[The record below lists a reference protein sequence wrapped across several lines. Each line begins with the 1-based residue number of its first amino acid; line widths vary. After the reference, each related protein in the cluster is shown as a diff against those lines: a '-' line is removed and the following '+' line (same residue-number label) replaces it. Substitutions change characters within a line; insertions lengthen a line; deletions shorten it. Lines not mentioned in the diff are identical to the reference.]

1 MRRFLTILLAAF
13 LICGLVS
20 APAYAEEERWWE
32 QDLWSVDVLLE
43 LGAELPTYN
52 AAEQRYEIET
62 PEQLLYLSGTWKPED
77 TNGDGAQDAPC
88 SGTYV
93 LMNDLDMAP
102 LNEKIGAVLTEKI
115 GTETKG
121 YMPPIGALADADQ
134 TEGVHCAFFGTFGG
148 QNHAIKNLRVVRMG
162 DKYCGLFG
170 NVGHDFGEGFAK
182 DLAILDAEI
191 VGRASCGILAGS
203 VYGDVE
209 NVVCTGTIDCRE
221 KNAGGLAAKIKKNDN
236 GYVGVARNCFVYCDI
251 LVRGKGNEN
260 GAAGGITASCSGGGQ
275 VMNCFAGGSIKVL
288 GEEADSVGGIVGN
301 LKGGTA
307 IDNNVML
314 LKLIDGGEDSQN
326 VGFLCGNYSGESGS
340 HLHNN
345 YIFDGTRLLGGV
357 SSSHPETE
365 AFTAVRAVTLKLK
378 GFYAERVGWDF
389 DNVWAWVGD
398 ELDGYPMIKAFADT
412 VDLSERIR
420 ADLTIDKPVLMLSE
434 PMVNSMYAG
443 ETVPIAA
450 LLKLPEGMEA
460 TDATLYVGTSKK
472 RSACTEALPMAIID
486 DHGLIGANFT
496 ADEVG
501 AYYYYCA
508 VTVDG
513 TRYTFPTE
521 GTMRLDVVSPTMRYL
536 PEQITL
542 TPGATVSEMCLNWI
556 TAADGL
562 TASLKWRE
570 AGAGE
575 WQTLPVTEIER
586 VNVLGDHGTF
596 TSYSAD
602 LRDLKPGTDYEYM
615 AVTNDG
621 TADYQSSVYTFRTLP
636 AGNAFS
642 FVLVSDL
649 QSTNEEGY
657 LPWLYTQ
664 KTFLTDTL
672 HPDFIVNLG
681 DLTEDDTMAE
691 WGFLF
696 DKLSETLAAT
706 PTAFVPGN
714 HESKGD
720 VIYSH
725 FKGRTNLPDGV
736 DDPMLAENTA
746 SFIVGDVCF
755 VILNTEPY
763 TGVDGTDASQDKL
776 NFYTLEK
783 AWAKDVFE
791 ASGCSYRIVLAHA
804 GLVQKD
810 PVATAFLE
818 QMCDELDV
826 DLFFNGHI
834 HNYFRATVDGTGSK
848 AEIGEAT
855 TFVTTSP
862 MGMKFDEYGGE
873 IDDVLGFQTG
883 GQADERQYFTY
894 VEVSGDGITVT
905 AYQRTEAGDAT
916 LKSCADYTV
925 IDRFTIAK
933 QATADPAEPSEPAE
947 PAEPSEPAE
956 PAEPAKPEEPEPAP
970 EKKGVSPI
978 VWVLIGAAVLSAAAA
993 AIVLIR
999 RRNHGKMKA

>member
-1 MRRFLTILLAAF
+1 MKRFLTMLLAAF
-13 LICGLVS
+13 LICGLFS
-20 APAYAEEERWWE
+20 APAHAEEERWWE

-43 LGAELPTYN
+43 LGAELPTYHPDGGY
-52 AAEQRYEIET
+52 YEIAS
-62 PEQLLYLSGTWKPED
+62 PGQLLYLTGLWKPED
-77 TNGDGAQDAPC
+77 TNGDGAPDAPC
-88 SGTYV
+88 NGTYV
-93 LMNDLDMAP
+93 LTQDLDMAP
-102 LNEKIGAVLTEKI
+102 LNEKIGAVLTEKS

-134 TEGVHCAFFGTFGG
+134 TEGVHCAFFGTFDG

-170 NVGHDFGEGFAK
+170 NVGHDFGEGFVK

-191 VGRASCGILAGS
+191 VGLASCGILAGS

-307 IDNNVML
+307 VDGNVML

-340 HLHNN
+340 HIHNN
-345 YIFDGTRLLGGV
+345 FVFDGTKLLGGV
-357 SSSHPETE
+357 SSSHPEAA
-365 AFTAVRAVTLKLK
+365 AFTLASADEIKSKAL
-378 GFYAERVGWDF
+378 YAGLGWDF
-389 DNVWAWVGD
+389 DEIWSWIGD
-398 ELDGYPMIKAFADT
+398 ENDGCPMLKAFAGT
-412 VDLSERIR
+412 VDLTERIH

-434 PMVNSMYAG
+434 PMVNTMYAG
-443 ETVPIAA
+443 ETVPIEA
-450 LLKLPEGMEA
+450 LLKLPEGMDA
-460 TDATLYVGTSKK
+460 ADATLHVGASKK
-472 RSACTEALPMAIID
+472 RSACTETMPMQQTETGFAADLSLP
-486 DHGLIGANFT
+486 
-496 ADEVG
+496 VG
-501 AYYYYCA
+501 TYYYYCS
-508 VTVDG
+508 VDAG
-513 TRYTFPTE
+513 GEKLTFPTE

-570 AGAGE
+570 AGSGE

-602 LRDLKPGTDYEYM
+602 LKDLKPGTDYEYM

-621 TADYQSSVYTFRTLP
+621 TADYRSSVYTFRTLP

-696 DKLSETLAAT
+696 DKLSETLAST

-746 SFIVGDVCF
+746 SFIVGDMCF

-776 NFYTLEK
+776 NFYALQKT
-783 AWAKDVFE
+783 WAKEVFD

-810 PVATAFLE
+810 PAATAFLE

-848 AEIGEAT
+848 AEIGDAT

-933 QATADPAEPSEPAE
+933 QSTADPAEPS
-947 PAEPSEPAE
+947 E

-978 VWVLIGAAVLSAAAA
+978 VWVLIGIAALSAAAA
-993 AIVLIR
+993 AVVLIR
-999 RRNHGKMKA
+999 RRNHGKMNA

>member
-1 MRRFLTILLAAF
+1 MKRFLTMLLAAF
-13 LICGLVS
+13 LICGLFS
-20 APAYAEEERWWE
+20 APAHAEEERWWE

-62 PEQLLYLSGTWKPED
+62 PEQLLYLSGIWKPED
-77 TNGDGAQDAPC
+77 TNGDGAPDAPC
-88 SGTYV
+88 NGTYV
-93 LMNDLDMAP
+93 LTADLDMAP
-102 LNEKIGAVLTEKI
+102 LNEKIGAVLTEKS

-134 TEGVHCAFFGTFGG
+134 TEGVHCAFFGTFDG

-162 DKYCGLFG
+162 QKYCGLFG
-170 NVGHDFGEGFAK
+170 NIGHDFGEGYAK

-191 VGRASCGILAGS
+191 VGLSSCGILAGGL
-203 VYGDVE
+203 YGDAD
-209 NVVCTGTIDCRE
+209 NIVCTGTIDCME

-251 LVRGKGNEN
+251 LVRGTGNEN

-275 VMNCFAGGSIKVL
+275 VMNCFAAGSIKVL

-307 IDNNVML
+307 VDGNVML
-314 LKLIDGGEDSQN
+314 LKLIDGGENSQN

-340 HLHNN
+340 HIHNN
-345 YIFDGTRLLGGV
+345 FVFDGTKLLGGV
-357 SSSHPETE
+357 SSSHPEAA
-365 AFTAVRAVTLKLK
+365 AFTLASADEIKSKAL
-378 GFYAERVGWDF
+378 YAGLGWDF
-389 DNVWAWVGD
+389 DEIWSWIGD
-398 ELDGYPMIKAFADT
+398 ENDGCPMLKAFAGT
-412 VDLSERIR
+412 VDLTERIH

-434 PMVNSMYAG
+434 PTVNSMYAE

-450 LLKLPEGMEA
+450 LLKLPEGMDA
-460 TDATLYVGTSKK
+460 ADATLYVGTSKK
-472 RSACTEALPMAIID
+472 RSACTETMPMQQTETGFAADLSLP
-486 DHGLIGANFT
+486 
-496 ADEVG
+496 VG
-501 AYYYYCA
+501 TYYYYCS
-508 VTVDG
+508 VDAG
-513 TRYTFPTE
+513 GEKLTFPTE

-570 AGAGE
+570 VGASD

-602 LRDLKPGTDYEYM
+602 LKDLKPGTDYEYM

-621 TADYQSSVYTFRTLP
+621 TADYQSGVYRFRTLP

-696 DKLSETLAAT
+696 DKLSETLAST

-776 NFYTLEK
+776 NFYALQKT
-783 AWAKDVFE
+783 WAKEVFD

-810 PVATAFLE
+810 PAATAFLE

-848 AEIGEAT
+848 AEIGDAT

-873 IDDVLGFQTG
+873 IDDLLDFQTG
-883 GQADERQYFTY
+883 GKDDERQYLTY
-894 VEVSGDGITVT
+894 VEVREDGITVT
-905 AYQRTEAGDAT
+905 AYQRTESGDASLT
-916 LKSCADYTV
+916 KCADYTA
-925 IDRFTIAK
+925 IDTFTIHREACR
-933 QATADPAEPSEPAE
+933 S
-947 PAEPSEPAE
+947 
-956 PAEPAKPEEPEPAP
+956 AP
-970 EKKGVSPI
+970 DRTWLWITLGCAAALIAGII
-978 VWVLIGAAVLSAAAA
+978 VW
-993 AIVLIR
+993 IVLR
-999 RRNHGKMKA
+999 KRKRTEPV